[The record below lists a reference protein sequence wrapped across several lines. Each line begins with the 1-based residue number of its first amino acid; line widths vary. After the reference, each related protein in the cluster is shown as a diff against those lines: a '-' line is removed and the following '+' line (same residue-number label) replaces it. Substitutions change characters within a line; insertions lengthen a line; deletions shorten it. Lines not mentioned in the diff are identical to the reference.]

1 MKILIAPGPYK
12 ECLSADEVAAGIIDG
27 INSVDSTHELIN
39 FPLCDGGTGFVKRLI
54 ERRNGNIRRSRVMGP
69 LGYDIDVFYGEIDNK
84 TAVIESSAVCGL
96 ALVPLAQRNPF
107 LTTTYGIGQL
117 IDEISSR
124 GFKRI
129 IVGMGDSSTND
140 GGAGALQA
148 LGVRILDENNKD
160 IGFGGGQLLRA
171 RRIDLS
177 KYKKPNLE
185 EIVVACNLSSVL
197 CGKEGTSHIY
207 GPQKGATE
215 KEVYILE
222 SSLENYA
229 KLISEISGDDVRYL
243 PGCGGSGGLAAGLF
257 SFLGAKLRYSM
268 DIVFNETGLEDKL
281 KDVDL
286 LITGEG
292 KIDDRTATG
301 KIACG
306 VSLLAKKYNIPSI
319 AIVGQIGKDEE
330 DIYYNGIDFAIP
342 ICKGPISLED
352 SLKEAKKYLFETGKR
367 VARILPFLQNN
378 RRDEQFTENK
388 IPPKSHIST
397 LLFDLGKTLVYIPTE
412 YDMDTNIAKEFNYE
426 ADYVGSVI
434 YSLCKSKKGLSPE
447 EFIDELSNRLG
458 KDRNKVKDICLTEIN
473 GAVIED
479 GAFGILSSL
488 RHREYRTILVSNT
501 PPTTE
506 WIIKRFN
513 LGDYFDHI
521 VLSCDTGYLKPDP
534 RIFQIALNQAKVSPE
549 EVCVIGDKIRTDIL
563 GGKILGTKTVLID
576 KRLAYS
582 ITSDNRIPTDAIIN
596 RLDDLRDLPFLM

>member
-12 ECLSADEVAAGIIDG
+12 ECLSADEVANCIHDG
-27 INSVDSTHELIN
+27 ISSVASTHKLIN
-39 FPLCDGGTGFVKRLI
+39 FPLCDGGTGFVKRLT
-54 ERRNGNIRRSRVMGP
+54 ERRNGNIRKSRVMGP
-69 LGYDIDVFYGEIDNK
+69 LGYDIDVFYGEIKND

-96 ALVPLAQRNPF
+96 ALVPSTQRNPF

-117 IDEISSR
+117 IGEISSK
-124 GFKRI
+124 GFRRI
-129 IVGMGDSSTND
+129 IIGMGDSSTND

-148 LGVRILDENNKD
+148 LGVRILDEKERD
-160 IGFGGGQLLRA
+160 IGFGGGQLLKA

-197 CGKEGTSHIY
+197 CGKEGTSNIY

-215 KEVYILE
+215 KEVSILE

-229 KLISEISGDDVRYL
+229 KLILETTGDDVRYL
-243 PGCGGSGGLAAGLF
+243 PGCGGSGGLATGLF
-257 SFLGAKLRYSM
+257 SLLGAKLRYSM

-292 KIDDRTATG
+292 KIDNRTATG

-330 DIYYNGIDFAIP
+330 DVYYNGIDFAIP
-342 ICKGPISLED
+342 ICRGPISLEE
-352 SLKEAKKYLFETGKR
+352 SLKEAKKYLFETGQR
-367 VARILPFLQNN
+367 VARILPFLQNKGKG
-378 RRDEQFTENK
+378 ESFTGDRGH
-388 IPPKSHIST
+388 PKGSIST

-412 YDMDTNIAKEFNYE
+412 YDMDANIAKEFNYE
-426 ADYVGSVI
+426 EEYVESAI
-434 YSLCKSKKGLSPE
+434 YSLCKSRKGLSTE
-447 EFIDELSNRLG
+447 EFIYELSKKLG
-458 KDRNKVKDICLTEIN
+458 KSRKKIEDICLAEIN

-479 GAFGILSSL
+479 DTFDTLNNFRQRG
-488 RHREYRTILVSNT
+488 YKTILVSNT

-506 WIIKRFN
+506 RIIKRFN
-513 LGDYFDHI
+513 LGNYFDYV

-534 RIFQIALNQAKVSPE
+534 RIFQIAINQAKVTPE
-549 EVCVIGDKIRTDIL
+549 ETCVIGDKIRTDIL
-563 GGKILGTKTVLID
+563 GGKILGTKTVLLD
-576 KRLAYS
+576 KRLAHS
-582 ITSDNRIPTDAIIN
+582 INSDNRIPTDAIIN
-596 RLDDLRDLPFLM
+596 RLGTLKEVPFLR